1 MKLLTIMIR
10 EVLAKTKTC
19 LRLLTDEGLGA
30 LGDFYEFLTK
40 IAILAS
46 FKSHFT
52 RLWIHLKKK

>member
-1 MKLLTIMIR
+1 MKLLTIIR

-19 LRLLTDEGLGA
+19 LRLTDEGLGA

-52 RLWIHLKKK
+52 RL